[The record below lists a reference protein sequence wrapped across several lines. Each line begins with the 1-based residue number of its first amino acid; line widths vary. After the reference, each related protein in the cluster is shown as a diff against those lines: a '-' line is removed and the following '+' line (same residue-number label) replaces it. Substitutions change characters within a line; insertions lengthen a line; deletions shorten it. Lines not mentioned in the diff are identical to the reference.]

1 MKPSDSN
8 ITLRVYIDHSVIE
21 AYAQGGRAVITSRT
35 YPMMTRS
42 VRRYCK
48 SIENAEIME
57 NSA

>member
-35 YPMMTRS
+35 YPTMTRS

>member
-35 YPMMTRS
+35 YPTDDALGAPLLQI
-42 VRRYCK
+42 Y
-48 SIENAEIME
+48 
-57 NSA
+57 